1 MYEVPILFYPPGP
14 HMLFRKNLH
23 INKSLRSSLANIGIS
38 EFQDFMNYSAG
49 ELVSRPSKR
58 NVRTLTLDVAG
69 QKRKYFLKQ
78 TGIQPL
84 PVVLK
89 ACCRLQS
96 PCSDASREVEILELF
111 RDQGI
116 PVMNHVAWGEHT
128 VLGWPVR
135 GFILVEEVIG
145 SEFVDVYRDASLRS
159 RRRLMRVYGEL
170 MGALHQRGIK
180 SKVHP
185 RDLKCISQNY
195 STFQKCLVVIDR
207 ERGLN
212 RLVNISLQQRGKKL
226 AEIWIKGAFTIG
238 RGERS
243 ELLAFLSG
251 YFAASGVHGMKKA
264 MGEKLVN
271 WVLRRTAD
279 ILASDD
285 RFASLRPDFKEK
297 YGIPQG

>member
-1 MYEVPILFYPPGP
+1 MMKLFCSVLLAPL
-14 HMLFRKNLH
+14 MLFRKNLH
-23 INKSLRSSLANIGIS
+23 INNSLRSSLANIGIS

-49 ELVSRPSKR
+49 KLVSRPSKR
-58 NVRTLTLDVAG
+58 NVRILTLDVAG

-78 TGIQPL
+78 IGIKPL
-84 PVVLK
+84 PEVLK
-89 ACCRLQS
+89 AWCRLQA
-96 PCSDASREVEILELF
+96 PCSDASREIEILKLF

-116 PVMNHVAWGEHT
+116 PVMNGVAWGERT

-135 GFILVEEVIG
+135 GFILVAEVIG
-145 SEFVDVYRDASLRS
+145 SEFVDVYRDASLRN

-170 MGALHQRGIK
+170 IGTLHQKGIK

-185 RDLKCISQNY
+185 RDLKCISKNY

-212 RLVNISLQQRGKKL
+212 RLVNFSLQQRGKML

-238 RGERS
+238 RGEGS

-251 YFAASGVHGMKKA
+251 YFAASGAFGMNKA
-264 MGEKLVN
+264 MGKKLVN
-271 WVLRRTAD
+271 SVLRRSAA

-285 RFASLRPDFKEK
+285 RFESLRPDFKEK
-297 YGIPQG
+297 HGIPQG